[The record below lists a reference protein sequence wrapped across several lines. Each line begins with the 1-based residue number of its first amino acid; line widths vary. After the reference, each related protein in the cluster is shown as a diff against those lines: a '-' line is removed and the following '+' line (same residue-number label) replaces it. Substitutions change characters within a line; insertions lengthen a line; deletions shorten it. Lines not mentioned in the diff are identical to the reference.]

1 MKLNAM
7 DEVGAEPKKVC
18 AAEVSAIRLL
28 MELDVCVKEI
38 DVISSRI
45 HKLRDE
51 ELQPKTI
58 ALIRGYVY
66 LFPRT

>member
-1 MKLNAM
+1 MKLNVD
-7 DEVGAEPKKVC
+7 DEVGAEPTKDD
-18 AAEVSAIRLL
+18 AAEVSALRLL

-45 HKLRDE
+45 QKLRDE

-58 ALIRGYVY
+58 ALIRGYAY
-66 LFPRT
+66 LFPHT